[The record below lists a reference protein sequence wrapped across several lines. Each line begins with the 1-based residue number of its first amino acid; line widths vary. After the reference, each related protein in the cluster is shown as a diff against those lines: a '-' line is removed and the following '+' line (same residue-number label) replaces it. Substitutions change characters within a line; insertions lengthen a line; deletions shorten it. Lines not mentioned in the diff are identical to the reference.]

1 MMKGIFTDTPR
12 LSFYMLLLYF
22 ITIIRL
28 KSAFVNICCSY
39 GRTAHFIYIPKI
51 DLPFAVRIM
60 RVALYLA
67 AHRSHCNPDFR
78 FSGVDSHPAGLSD
91 GCAPM
96 LPPPK
101 TPSSPVPF
109 FAGRSAAAVR

>member
-1 MMKGIFTDTPR
+1 RLKHTPK
-12 LSFYMLLLYF
+12 LALLPLTFLLVAYYICN

-96 LPPPK
+96 LPP
-101 TPSSPVPF
+101 
-109 FAGRSAAAVR
+109 